1 MFMAFS
7 YSYIM
12 CFDHT
17 YPITLSCLSLAP
29 AHPSLHNQSST
40 FMSLFLL
47 SNEFGC
53 AWCNAQLNAMVHDHP
68 PSSYIF

>member
-1 MFMAFS
+1 MICLWHS
-7 YSYIM
+7 
-12 CFDHT
+12 HT
-17 YPITLSCLSLAP
+17 PTKCVLIILTLLLSLAP